1 MFARKWRRF
10 VQTRVWGMDIHPSAD
25 IATSALID
33 RTFPKGVHIGAR
45 AVIGEQAVV
54 LTHDI
59 ATRVWLHTYI
69 GEGATLGA
77 RAIVLPGLKVG
88 NGAVVLPGSVVIE
101 DVPAGATV
109 RGNPGK
115 LVATHDGG
123 I

>member
-1 MFARKWRRF
+1 
-10 VQTRVWGMDIHPSAD
+10 MDIHPSAD

-59 ATRVWLHTYI
+59 AARVWLHTYI

-88 NGAVVLPGSVVIE
+88 NGAVVLPGSVVIQ

-115 LVATHDGG
+115 LVASQDGG

>member
-10 VQTRVWGMDIHPSAD
+10 VRTRIWRMDIHPSAE

-33 RTFPKGVHIGAR
+33 RTFPKGVHIAAR

-77 RAIVLPGLKVG
+77 RAIVLPGLKIG
-88 NGAVVLPGSVVIE
+88 KDAVVLPGSVVTE
-101 DVPAGATV
+101 DVPDGATV
-109 RGNPGK
+109 LGNPGK
-115 LVATHDGG
+115 LVVPRDA

>member
-1 MFARKWRRF
+1 MFARTWRRF
-10 VQTRVWGMDIHPSAD
+10 VQTRVWGMDIHPSAE

-33 RTFPKGVHIGAR
+33 RTFPKGVHIAAR
-45 AVIGEQAVV
+45 VIIGEQAVV

-77 RAIVLPGLKVG
+77 RAIVLPGLTVG
-88 NGAVVLPGSVVIE
+88 KGAVVLPGSVVTE
-101 DVPAGATV
+101 DVPDGATV
-109 RGNPGK
+109 RGNPGR
-115 LVATHDGG
+115 LIAPTGAA

>member
-1 MFARKWRRF
+1 MFARKLRRF

-33 RTFPKGVHIGAR
+33 RTFPKGVHIAAGA
-45 AVIGEQAVV
+45 AIGEQAVV

-59 ATRVWLHTYI
+59 ANRVWLHTYI

-88 NGAVVLPGSVVIE
+88 NGAVVLPGSVVTE
-101 DVPAGATV
+101 DVPDGATV

-115 LVATHDGG
+115 LIAPGMDA

>member
-1 MFARKWRRF
+1 MFARIWRRF
-10 VQTRVWGMDIHPSAD
+10 VRTRIWGMDIHPSAV
-25 IATSALID
+25 IADSALID
-33 RTFPKGVHIGAR
+33 RTFPKGVHIAAR

-59 ATRVWLHTYI
+59 ATRVWQHTYI

-88 NGAVVLPGSVVIE
+88 KGAVVLPGSVVTE
-101 DVPAGATV
+101 DVPDGATV

-115 LVATHDGG
+115 LIAPSSYAA
-123 I
+123 